1 MQDYLKTL
9 NSSQEEA
16 VITTEGP
23 TLVIAGAGA
32 GKTRVLTY
40 RIAYLLS
47 KGIKPSSVLALTFTN
62 KAAREMKDRIAQLVG
77 DELARHLWMG
87 TFHSIFA
94 RILRM
99 EAGVMGY
106 NSSFSIYDTDDSK
119 SLIRTIL
126 KELNLDD
133 KVYRPGEVLG
143 RISSAKNNL
152 ITPQAYYN
160 NAQIQE
166 RDRAAQRPRMADIF
180 RIYAARCKKAGAMD
194 FDDLLL
200 NTNILFRDFPEI
212 LRKYQKKFSYIL
224 VDEYQD
230 TNYSQYL
237 IVNKL
242 GQEHNNI
249 CVVGDDAQ
257 SIYSFRGAKIENIL
271 NFRNDY
277 PGYRLVKLEQNYRS
291 TQTIV
296 NAANSI
302 IEKNKEQIRKKVFSK
317 NEEGEKIKII
327 KALTDTEEGFMVS
340 GSILETVLKEKL
352 PYSDFAILYRTNAQ
366 SRIFEEALR
375 KRNIPYKVYGS
386 ISFYQRKEIKDL
398 LAYLRLIVNSQDD
411 EALKRIINYPAR
423 GIGKTTLQKLE
434 SIANQKE
441 QSIWEILK
449 THNTDTLLFN
459 RGTISKLQSFVD
471 LMNTFRKKLS
481 TTNAYD
487 LASEVAASTG
497 ILKELH
503 NGNSPEEISKYENLE
518 ELLNGIREF
527 VENNEEGLELVT
539 IGNYL
544 ENVSLL
550 TDADNEKEEDRNK
563 VTIMTVHSAK
573 GLEFS
578 DVYIAGVEEELFPSR
593 MSYNI
598 PQSMEEERRLFY
610 VAVTRAKK
618 RVTITYTQSR
628 YRWGSPVDC
637 KPSRFIEEIDA
648 EFMDRTDDFQQ
659 KETIW
664 QNDSLAG
671 SRSNVHNQKINNR
684 QTFAPPVKEKSKLT
698 RISQAGNIPTNSSK
712 SIDPNFKADDPSH
725 IQTGMRVEHQRF
737 GIGKVL
743 QLEGEF
749 PNKKAL
755 VHFQEINQQ
764 KQLLLKFAKLR
775 IVKTI

>member
-9 NSSQEEA
+9 NPSQEEA

-47 KGIKPSSVLALTFTN
+47 RGVKPSSVLALTFTN
-62 KAAREMKDRIAQLVG
+62 KAAREMKERIAQLVG
-77 DELARHLWMG
+77 NDLSKYLWMG

-94 RILRM
+94 KILRT
-99 EAGVMGY
+99 EAVVMGY
-106 NSSFSIYDTDDSK
+106 KSTFSIYDTDDSK
-119 SLIRTIL
+119 SLIRSIL

-133 KVYRPGEVLG
+133 KIYKPGEVLS

-152 ITPQAYYN
+152 ITAQAYYN

-166 RDRAAQRPRMADIF
+166 RDRAAQRPRIADIYK
-180 RIYAARCKKAGAMD
+180 IYAGRCKKAGAMD

-212 LRKYQKKFSYIL
+212 LRKYQNKFKYIL

-237 IVNKL
+237 IVKKL

-277 PGYRLVKLEQNYRS
+277 PTYHLVKLEQNYRS

-302 IEKNKEQIRKKVFSK
+302 IEKNRDQIRKRVFSK
-317 NEEGEKIKII
+317 NEEGEKIKVV
-327 KALTDTEEGFMVS
+327 KALTDHEEGFLVS
-340 GSILETVLKEKL
+340 GSILETVLKEKQ

-398 LAYLRLIVNSQDD
+398 LAYLRLTVNLQDD

-423 GIGKTTLQKLE
+423 GIGKTTLDKIAA
-434 SIANQKE
+434 IANEKE
-441 QSIWEILK
+441 QSIWDVLMESTSYISLI
-449 THNTDTLLFN
+449 N
-459 RGTISKLQSFVD
+459 RGTFSKLQSFVG
-471 LMNTFRKKLS
+471 MINGYRKNLAIS
-481 TTNAYD
+481 NAYE
-487 LASEVAASTG
+487 LANEVATSSG
-497 ILKELH
+497 ILRDLH

-527 VENNEEGLELVT
+527 VENNDEGLEMVT
-539 IGNYL
+539 LENYL
-544 ENVSLL
+544 ENISLL
-550 TDADNEKEEDRNK
+550 TDADNEKEEDKNK
-563 VTIMTVHSAK
+563 VTIMTIHSAK
-573 GLEFS
+573 GLEFN
-578 DVYIAGVEEELFPSR
+578 DVYLAGVEEELFPSR
-593 MSYNI
+593 MSFNS

-628 YRWGSPVDC
+628 YRWGTPTDC
-637 KPSRFIEEIDA
+637 KPSRFIDEIDPD
-648 EFMDRTDDFQQ
+648 FTDRTDDTSQ
-659 KETIW
+659 KASPW

-671 SRSNVHNQKINNR
+671 FPDRSPASQINKNIFVPPSNGKGR
-684 QTFAPPVKEKSKLT
+684 LKRIDQTERVPMNT
-698 RISQAGNIPTNSSK
+698 SK
-712 SIDPNFKADDPSH
+712 SADPDFKSDAPEL
-725 IQTGMRVEHQRF
+725 IQTGMNVEHQRF
-737 GIGKVL
+737 GMGKVI
-743 QLEGEF
+743 QLEGDF
-749 PNKKAL
+749 PNRKAL